1 MSPAIP
7 INKRLQMTEPLG
19 ERATYQCDQ
28 ADSVDAP
35 DRSTRVIR
43 DKGLFGRLVIPHCN
57 SVAYYG
63 GDLML

>member
-1 MSPAIP
+1 
-7 INKRLQMTEPLG
+7 MTEPLG

-28 ADSVDAP
+28 ADSVDTP
-35 DRSTRVIR
+35 DRSTWVIR